1 MICATFRCVNGELKG
16 FSLSGHAGGTEGTDI
31 VCAAVSSAAYMTANT
46 LTDVCNLSADIDVA
60 DGKMSLLLTESN
72 ASAKTVL
79 EGFLLH
85 LKELQKQ
92 YPKRIQ
98 VLKTE
103 V

>member
-1 MICATFRCVNGELKG
+1 MIRATFRYAGDELKG
-16 FSLSGHAGGTEGTDI
+16 FALLGHAGGIEGEDI

-46 LTDVCNLSADIDVA
+46 LTEICGLSADIEIA
-60 DGKMSLLLTESN
+60 DGKLSLLLTETT

-85 LKELQKQ
+85 LEELQKQ

>member
-1 MICATFRCVNGELKG
+1 MIYATFRCVNGELKG
-16 FSLSGHAGGTEGTDI
+16 FSLVGHAGGTEGTDI

-46 LTDVCNLSADIDVA
+46 LTDVCNLSADITVA
-60 DGKMSLLLTESN
+60 DGTMSLLLTESN

-79 EGFLLH
+79 EGFFLH
-85 LKELQKQ
+85 LKELQKE